1 MNKKLEKKILNY
13 ITIKNQIELLTQDLN
28 LIKDELITELDINE
42 HNHFECEHLK
52 ITTSTTTTHNYNL
65 SKIESLV
72 QDGLLTPKHL
82 IASVKKFDQKF
93 LEKNLGVEL
102 YTTIIE
108 SESQVVSPRIVINR
122 K

>member
-13 ITIKNQIELLTQDLN
+13 ITIKNQIDLLTQDLN
-28 LIKDELITELDINE
+28 SIKDELITELDINE
-42 HNHFECEHLK
+42 NNHFECEHLK

-65 SKIESLV
+65 PKIEELV

-102 YTTIIE
+102 YTTIVE
-108 SESQVVSPRIVINR
+108 SESQVMTPRIVIN
-122 K
+122 KK